1 MPTPTRIRTAVSMTA
16 AAGLAVTVA
25 VALSPAASATD
36 HRIVGTAGPDR
47 LVGTA
52 ADDVIDARGG
62 DDVVRA
68 RGGNDTVDGG
78 RGDDLL
84 RGQRGDDTLT
94 GGRGDDVLVGGA
106 GVDTVSGGRGHDSVV
121 FAGDPFA
128 GVDVSAPGRTV
139 VNTPDELLDHDLRT
153 ETVVL
158 DRDDLDLPEDLLVVN
173 GTVQDLFV
181 QGLSGTD
188 ADVVVLQGAVGNAG
202 AAATAIADSGA
213 AEGPGVF
220 VYWNTTLLINRV
232 VWSPDLGDPTA
243 DIALLGNIRTV
254 EGQPALDT
262 LPGVPLSA
270 FATR

>member
-1 MPTPTRIRTAVSMTA
+1 MSKSIAA
-16 AAGLAVTVA
+16 AAGLAATLTL
-25 VALSPAASATD
+25 ALSPAAMADGHENVRLGTRGD
-36 HRIVGTAGPDR
+36 DRIVGTPG
-47 LVGTA
+47 
-52 ADDVIDARGG
+52 DDTIDAKGG

-68 RGGNDTVDGG
+68 RAGNDTVDGG

-84 RGQRGDDTLT
+84 RGQRGDDSLT

-106 GVDTVSGGRGHDSVV
+106 GVDTATGGRGDDAVV
-121 FAGDPFA
+121 FAGDPFN

-139 VNTPDELLDHDLRT
+139 VNTPDELLDLDFDEDT
-153 ETVVL
+153 IVL
-158 DRDDLDLPEDLLVVN
+158 DREDLGLPKELLVVN
-173 GTVQDLFV
+173 GTVDDLFI

-232 VWSPDLGDPTA
+232 VYSADLGDPAA
-243 DIALLGNIRTV
+243 DISVLSNIRTLQ
-254 EGQPALDT
+254 GDAALAA
-262 LPGVPLSA
+262 LPGIAAST